1 MKFKDI
7 KVKEY
12 GVGRITKQNTTADVK
27 PGETKRQAA
36 KFGFK
41 LGKDG
46 RPPTLSKK
54 VKGSK
59 TNVLFN
65 FGLAETNRKNNLIDF
80 VNFCKEQLQLKN
92 SPPIK
97 FVSDTEDTTFGYFDK
112 DNKNIVVQNVIRK

>member
-7 KVKEY
+7 KVIEY

-41 LGKDG
+41 LDKGG

-65 FGLAETNRKNNLIDF
+65 LGLAETNRKGNLIDF
-80 VNFCKEQLQLKN
+80 VNFCKQQLDLKN

-97 FVSDTEDTTFGYFDK
+97 FVSDTEDSTFGYFDN
-112 DNKNIVVQNVIRK
+112 DNKT